1 MFLPF
6 SSPRLFPRPLKPL
19 AQTTNISSLLFF
31 YRGLITPPLIQH
43 TGYGAYIF
51 FAIFCAA
58 SFVWTW
64 LFVPET
70 KGKTLEEM
78 DRVFGDEGLS
88 LVEEERRER
97 IAREIMGGGSSS
109 SSGGIGGE
117 RKEGVV

>member
-1 MFLPF
+1 MFLLSRSPSYPVPF
-6 SSPRLFPRPLKPL
+6 FL
-19 AQTTNISSLLFF
+19 LLFNSLRN
-31 YRGLITPPLIQH
+31 RGLITPPLIQH

-97 IAREIMGGGSSS
+97 IAREIMGDGGE
-109 SSGGIGGE
+109 GIGGE

>member
-1 MFLPF
+1 MYVPLL
-6 SSPRLFPRPLKPL
+6 SRPRPFY
-19 AQTTNISSLLFF
+19 LFF
-31 YRGLITPPLIQH
+31 CCFLTHYENRGLITPPLIQH

-97 IAREIMGGGSSS
+97 IAREIMGGGGSSS
-109 SSGGIGGE
+109 GSGGIGGE
-117 RKEGVV
+117 SKEGVV

>member
-1 MFLPF
+1 M
-6 SSPRLFPRPLKPL
+6 
-19 AQTTNISSLLFF
+19 
-31 YRGLITPPLIQH
+31 IQH

-97 IAREIMGGGSSS
+97 IAREIMGGGGSSN
-109 SSGGIGGE
+109 GGIGGE
-117 RKEGVV
+117 SKEGVV

>member
-1 MFLPF
+1 MYVPSFV
-6 SSPRLFPRPLKPL
+6 S
-19 AQTTNISSLLFF
+19 SSLPPRNFSPKQLTSPLFFF

-97 IAREIMGGGSSS
+97 IAREIMGGG
-109 SSGGIGGE
+109 GGIGGGSEGE

>member
-1 MFLPF
+1 M
-6 SSPRLFPRPLKPL
+6 
-19 AQTTNISSLLFF
+19 
-31 YRGLITPPLIQH
+31 
-43 TGYGAYIF
+43 
-51 FAIFCAA
+51 
-58 SFVWTW
+58 WTW

-97 IAREIMGGGSSS
+97 IAREIMGDGRGISGGGGGSE
-109 SSGGIGGE
+109 GE

>member
-1 MFLPF
+1 MYVSSSFPNPPDPLRILYLFSFRFLI
-6 SSPRLFPRPLKPL
+6 
-19 AQTTNISSLLFF
+19 THYEN
-31 YRGLITPPLIQH
+31 RGLITPPLIQH

-97 IAREIMGGGSSS
+97 IAREIMGGGS
-109 SSGGIGGE
+109 GGGGSEGE

>member
-1 MFLPF
+1 MYVFF
-6 SSPRLFPRPLKPL
+6 SSFSQNPRGSI
-19 AQTTNISSLLFF
+19 TNIFF
-31 YRGLITPPLIQH
+31 LNRGLITPPLIQH

-97 IAREIMGGGSSS
+97 IAREIMGGG
-109 SSGGIGGE
+109 GGSGGE

>member
-1 MFLPF
+1 MFLPPPPF
-6 SSPRLFPRPLKPL
+6 TFFLLLS
-19 AQTTNISSLLFF
+19 NSLRN
-31 YRGLITPPLIQH
+31 RGLITPPLIQH

-58 SFVWTW
+58 SFAWTW

-97 IAREIMGGGSSS
+97 IAREIMGGSGG

>member
-1 MFLPF
+1 MYVS
-6 SSPRLFPRPLKPL
+6 SSPSYPVP
-19 AQTTNISSLLFF
+19 LFF
-31 YRGLITPPLIQH
+31 GAFLTHYENRGLITPPLIQH

-97 IAREIMGGGSSS
+97 IAREIMGGGSG
-109 SSGGIGGE
+109 SSGGSEGE

>member
-1 MFLPF
+1 MYVS
-6 SSPRLFPRPLKPL
+6 SSPSYPVPFFFSLF
-19 AQTTNISSLLFF
+19 NNLLRN
-31 YRGLITPPLIQH
+31 RGLITPPLIQH

-58 SFVWTW
+58 SFAWTW

-97 IAREIMGGGSSS
+97 IAREIMGGGG
-109 SSGGIGGE
+109 GGIGGE
-117 RKEGVV
+117 SKEGVV

>member
-1 MFLPF
+1 M
-6 SSPRLFPRPLKPL
+6 
-19 AQTTNISSLLFF
+19 
-31 YRGLITPPLIQH
+31 
-43 TGYGAYIF
+43 
-51 FAIFCAA
+51 
-58 SFVWTW
+58 WTW

-97 IAREIMGGGSSS
+97 IAREIMGGGGSS
-109 SSGGIGGE
+109 SSGCGGSEGE

>member
-1 MFLPF
+1 MSLPPFPIPPARSPSYPIPFLVAF
-6 SSPRLFPRPLKPL
+6 L
-19 AQTTNISSLLFF
+19 THYEN
-31 YRGLITPPLIQH
+31 RGLITPPLIQH

-58 SFVWTW
+58 SFAWTW

-97 IAREIMGGGSSS
+97 IAREIMGGGG
-109 SSGGIGGE
+109 GGIGGE
-117 RKEGVV
+117 SKEGVV

>member
-1 MFLPF
+1 MFLPP
-6 SSPRLFPRPLKPL
+6 PRIPYPFFFRGFF
-19 AQTTNISSLLFF
+19 NSLRN
-31 YRGLITPPLIQH
+31 RGLITPPLIQH

-97 IAREIMGGGSSS
+97 IAREIMGGGG
-109 SSGGIGGE
+109 GGIGGE
-117 RKEGVV
+117 SKEGVV

>member
-1 MFLPF
+1 MYV
-6 SSPRLFPRPLKPL
+6 SSSLSLSKSL
-19 AQTTNISSLLFF
+19 AQTTNISSLLLFL

-58 SFVWTW
+58 SFAWTW

-97 IAREIMGGGSSS
+97 IAREIMGGGGSG
-109 SSGGIGGE
+109 GGIGGE

>member
-1 MFLPF
+1 MFLP
-6 SSPRLFPRPLKPL
+6 PPGPLRIL
-19 AQTTNISSLLFF
+19 YLLFSF
-31 YRGLITPPLIQH
+31 CFLTHYETRGLITPPLIQH

-97 IAREIMGGGSSS
+97 IAREIMGGGG
-109 SSGGIGGE
+109 GGIGGE
-117 RKEGVV
+117 SKEGVV